1 MEQNIL
7 FCIIALALCQTIF
20 LLNHR
25 CLLRGTIFSAVTGI
39 GCLAALTAVFPAA
52 GISLTASGM
61 AVSAVFGIPG
71 CIFLLLIKLI
81 CRL

>member
-1 MEQNIL
+1 MEQTIL
-7 FCIIALALCQTIF
+7 FYVLALALCQTVF

-25 CLLRGTIFSAVTGI
+25 YLLRGTIFSAVSGV
-39 GCLAALTAVFPAA
+39 GCLAALSFLFPAA
-52 GISLTASGM
+52 GLFLTASGV

>member
-1 MEQNIL
+1 MEQTIL
-7 FCIIALALCQTIF
+7 FCVLALALCQTVF

-25 CLLRGTIFSAVTGI
+25 YLLRGAIFSAATGV
-39 GCLAALTAVFPAA
+39 GCLAAGLCFT
-52 GISLTASGM
+52 TSGM
-61 AVSAVFGIPG
+61 AVSAVFGMPG